1 MESEENCQWGKLLLP
16 LDIGKECQSYIKSLL
31 SPFNVSLKF
40 HPSCEA
46 TKLLSLKKEKTFREQ
61 AGITKMATVF
71 KIPKLPLHP
80 LTSLL
85 LVSVITPLGL
95 VYFHKIISAR
105 SSKVLLDRKTQKT
118 RTLSQSR
125 GTKHH
130 HKHYITYGYLMY
142 AYFQKICMYNTT

>member
-1 MESEENCQWGKLLLP
+1 M
-16 LDIGKECQSYIKSLL
+16 KSLL

-46 TKLLSLKKEKTFREQ
+46 AKAPVIVEGRKKKGSRGK

-71 KIPKLPLHP
+71 KIPQLPLHP

-95 VYFHKIISAR
+95 VYFHKII
-105 SSKVLLDRKTQKT
+105 
-118 RTLSQSR
+118 
-125 GTKHH
+125 
-130 HKHYITYGYLMY
+130 
-142 AYFQKICMYNTT
+142 